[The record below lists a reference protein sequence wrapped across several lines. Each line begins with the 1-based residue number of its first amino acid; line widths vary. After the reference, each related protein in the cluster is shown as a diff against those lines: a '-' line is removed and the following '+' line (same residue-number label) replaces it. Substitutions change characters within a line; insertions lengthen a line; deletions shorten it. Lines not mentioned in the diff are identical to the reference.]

1 VNRRRVAAAVG
12 LAALA
17 VPPAALAHGDRVAPS
32 QLAGAWSAPW
42 PVLALGALGAALFA
56 QAVVRLRRRGRAA
69 DAGIGR
75 VLLFALGLAVL
86 LLALASP
93 LDAIGEQY
101 LLSAHMLQHV
111 LIGDAAPA
119 LLVVAVRGPL
129 TVFLLPAGVLRRAA
143 RVRALRAALAALLRP
158 SVSLAVWL
166 GVYATWHVPAVYD
179 SVLRR
184 PLLHD
189 AEHASFVAAGLL
201 VWAQIA
207 DPARRGA
214 LTRYRR
220 LAYAVALF
228 AAGQVLADLLVFSFH
243 PLYPSYAH
251 EPERLWGISP
261 RLDQQL
267 AGLVMMGE
275 QLLTLGTA
283 AVLLLRPAFRG
294 GGRPVDDTLAPGAA

>member
-1 VNRRRVAAAVG
+1 VTHRGVAAVLG
-12 LAALA
+12 LAALTT
-17 VPPAALAHGDRVAPS
+17 PSTAAAHGEPVAPS
-32 QLAGAWSAPW
+32 HLAGAWSAPW
-42 PVLALGALGAALFA
+42 PVLGLAALGALLFA
-56 QAVVRLRRRGRAA
+56 QAAVRLRRRGRAD
-69 DAGIGR
+69 DAGTGR
-75 VLLFALGLAVL
+75 ILLFALGLAVL

-93 LDAIGEQY
+93 LDAVGEQY

-119 LLVVAVRGPL
+119 LLVVAIRGPL
-129 TVFLLPAGVLRRAA
+129 TVFLLPAAVLRRAA
-143 RVRALRAALAALLRP
+143 RIRVLRRALAALLRP
-158 SVSLAVWL
+158 SVSLAIWL
-166 GVYATWHVPAVYD
+166 IVYATWHVPAVYD

-189 AEHASFVAAGLL
+189 AEHATFVVAGLL
-201 VWAQIA
+201 VWAQIV

-267 AGLVMMGE
+267 AGLVMMAE
-275 QLLTLGTA
+275 QLVTLGSA

-294 GGRPVDDTLAPGAA
+294 RGRPVDDTLAPGAA